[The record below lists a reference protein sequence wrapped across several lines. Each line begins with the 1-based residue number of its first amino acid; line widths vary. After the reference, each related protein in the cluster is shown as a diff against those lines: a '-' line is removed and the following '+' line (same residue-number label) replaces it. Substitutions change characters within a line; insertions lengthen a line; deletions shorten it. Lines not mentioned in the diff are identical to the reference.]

1 MQTRSIGAFQ
11 KVEKSSALSCSSA
24 HISSIE
30 RPGGGTDSQRTPLL
44 QSLLHGGCA
53 TMSMSQPSLVV
64 ACIATDMAV
73 TAVFGREEIAG
84 PGIMAALE
92 GGVADRAG
100 ELAGDEN
107 A

>member
-1 MQTRSIGAFQ
+1 
-11 KVEKSSALSCSSA
+11 
-24 HISSIE
+24 
-30 RPGGGTDSQRTPLL
+30 
-44 QSLLHGGCA
+44 
-53 TMSMSQPSLVV
+53 
-64 ACIATDMAV
+64 MAV